1 MTTTTTTTA
10 TTTTTT
16 TTSTTITTTITTAT
30 IIIVIIV
37 IITSTTLT
45 VTNINIILIHYYY
58 HQYSKSFPPSLAN
71 KNCPAPLRIKKKSNL
86 WQGSLSAWCVSSVL
100 ARFLR
105 TATGPRITQ
114 MMQRQ
119 NDCVDLEDMTGW
131 KLVLKIGKTDKF
143 GFSSKLWTNSELLNA
158 DSPMKEE
165 TDAKYDAF
173 NKVNFKKIRMCIGYA
188 KANCVQ
194 HNFDYH
200 WDSARQLFS
209 SGYIRDAS
217 VDQEGILKTF
227 GPRPGSYRDCPMQRR
242 VAEIVLR
249 FAQLVMDSG
258 TVCPGLAS
266 TSSAR
271 MATKLVGAIA
281 ITAPARVA
289 KSRTATMLTQPSA
302 SALRVRAQKGRWEPV
317 GQSGV
322 AACSSG

>member
-1 MTTTTTTTA
+1 MTIVGLCSLTA
-10 TTTTTT
+10 RD
-16 TTSTTITTTITTAT
+16 
-30 IIIVIIV
+30 
-37 IITSTTLT
+37 
-45 VTNINIILIHYYY
+45 IHNFECA
-58 HQYSKSFPPSLAN
+58 K
-71 KNCPAPLRIKKKSNL
+71 L
-86 WQGSLSAWCVSSVL
+86 WQRLLPAWVHLFFFCSVFPTL
-100 ARFLR
+100 
-105 TATGPRITQ
+105 
-114 MMQRQ
+114 QRQ

-131 KLVLKIGKTDKF
+131 ELVLKIGETDKF
-143 GFSSKLWTNSELLNA
+143 GFSSPLWTNADLLNA
-158 DSPMKEE
+158 DSAITQEG
-165 TDAKYDAF
+165 DAKYDTFSKVAF
-173 NKVNFKKIRMCIGYA
+173 KQIRMCIGYA

-200 WDSARQLFS
+200 WDSARELFGA
-209 SGYIRDAS
+209 GYVRDEN

-227 GPRPGSYRDCPMQRR
+227 GPRPGSYQDCPMQRR

-302 SALRVRAQKGRWEPV
+302 SALLVRAQKGRWEPV